1 MHIEYDNDEIENFI
15 KYGLGDSPP
24 YRKWKSNKELRDNLD
39 KVMVILERVS
49 NCEGLRCY
57 RSLNYESLKYDREG
71 QSCVRIGYKTKF
83 RLIFEELENGIRIK
97 IIEISEHY
105 GDK

>member
-1 MHIEYDNDEIENFI
+1 MHIEYDNDEIENLI

-49 NCEGLRCY
+49 NCEGL
-57 RSLNYESLKYDREG
+57 
-71 QSCVRIGYKTKF
+71 
-83 RLIFEELENGIRIK
+83 
-97 IIEISEHY
+97 
-105 GDK
+105 